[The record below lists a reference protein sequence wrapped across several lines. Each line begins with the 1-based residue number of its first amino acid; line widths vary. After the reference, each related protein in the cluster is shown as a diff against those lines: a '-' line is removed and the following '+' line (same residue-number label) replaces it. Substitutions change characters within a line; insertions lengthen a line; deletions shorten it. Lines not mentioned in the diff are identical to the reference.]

1 MSTRRATVPAR
12 TIQLPGDAIGPEPPG
27 WLAQL
32 FHENTKITPACRPEV
47 DGRIAAAADDAEYL
61 RPAPVTL
68 PGVPRVPLPRSRGWR
83 GLDRLI
89 RQRRTIRSLAPRP
102 MPLRQLGRILSNA
115 GGVSQW
121 PTGAGD
127 GPSWPLRS
135 TPSAGALYAINVRV
149 AALRVDGLERGI
161 YRYHPYDHCLERTA
175 SHMPVE
181 QLAQASLHPDVVQAA
196 ATVLALC
203 AAWDRLVAK
212 YGDRGYRY
220 ALLEA
225 GHMAQNILLTC
236 TALRRAA
243 VPIGGFLDDA
253 CASALGAASPPG
265 GVVYLIAIGRAG

>member
-1 MSTRRATVPAR
+1 MPTR
-12 TIQLPGDAIGPEPPG
+12 TIQPLNDGIGHEPPG

-61 RPAPVTL
+61 RPAPVTE
-68 PGVPRVPLPRSRGWR
+68 PGVPRVPLPRPRAWR
-83 GLDRLI
+83 GLDRVI
-89 RQRRTIRSLAPRP
+89 RKRRTIRSLDPRP
-102 MPLRQLGRILSNA
+102 MPVRQLGRILFNA

-121 PTGAGD
+121 PSRAGD
-127 GPSWPLRS
+127 GTSWPLRS
-135 TPSAGALYAINVRV
+135 TPSAGALYAI
-149 AALRVDGLERGI
+149 ALRVVALRVGGLERGI

-175 SHMPVE
+175 PHVPVE

-196 ATVLALC
+196 AAVLALY
-203 AAWDRLVAK
+203 ADWDRLVAK

-236 TALRRAA
+236 TALHRAA

-253 CASALGAASPPG
+253 CASAIGAAASPG
-265 GVVYLIAIGRAG
+265 CVVYLIAIGRAG